1 MNRQEFLEKLRLLL
15 GDLSE
20 EEREEAI
27 QYYEDYFADAGPE
40 MEEQVIRELGS
51 PEKSP

>member
-20 EEREEAI
+20 EEREEAM
-27 QYYEDYFADAGPE
+27 QMQD
-40 MEEQVIRELGS
+40 RRWKNRLSGS
-51 PEKSP
+51 LEARRRSP

>member
-27 QYYEDYFADAGPE
+27 QD
-40 MEEQVIRELGS
+40 RRWKNRLSGS
-51 PEKSP
+51 LEARRRSP

>member
-27 QYYEDYFADAGPE
+27 QYYED
-40 MEEQVIRELGS
+40 
-51 PEKSP
+51 